1 MEQGITWEDRVKGA
15 YASLR
20 PSEQKVAE
28 FFLEHAEE
36 LEDLTIGEL
45 ARGAGVSEPTV
56 IRCVRGL
63 GYRGYREF
71 KGALSQKEDQVRGN
85 TLDYLGALPCGPGSG
100 WGTSP
105 SRRCAPTG
113 RSWRRP

>member
-28 FFLEHAEE
+28 FFLAHAEE

-71 KGALSQKEDQVRGN
+71 KGALSQKEGQVRGN
-85 TLDYLGALPCGPGSG
+85 ALDYLGGFAL
-100 WGTSP
+100 
-105 SRRCAPTG
+105 
-113 RSWRRP
+113 RP